1 MALAPLQSLP
11 PPSYVSAAARIDSGR
26 AAEGPLGVGTNSVM
40 HILIAD
46 DHSIIRSGL
55 KHLLSDLGA
64 ESSFAEAATFAQ
76 IQGEIATRLPSLLVL
91 DLFMPGLGHIG
102 DIGTLARQ
110 ISPAPVV
117 VLSRSEAV
125 EDMRA
130 VLQAGAR
137 AFIPKSTDERQIL
150 GILRLVLEGG
160 TYIPPQL
167 AGLPREALAPAAD
180 LQPLGAPAPGNSGAG
195 TAAGRD
201 DPRVQQLTERQREV
215 LRLMADGLS
224 NAEIAERM
232 NLTLSTVKG
241 HGSEILK
248 TLSVSNRTQAV
259 LIYRGLA

>member
-1 MALAPLQSLP
+1 MALALLHPLSPRVFLAQSASP
-11 PPSYVSAAARIDSGR
+11 QANTTSNQPKVDKAPQA
-26 AAEGPLGVGTNSVM
+26 M

-55 KHLLSDLGA
+55 RHLLSDLGDDA
-64 ESSFAEAATFAQ
+64 QFSEAATFSQLQAA
-76 IQGEIATRLPSLLVL
+76 IHDEKPSLLIL
-91 DLFMPGLGHIG
+91 DLFMPGLGNMG
-102 DIGTLARQ
+102 DIATLARQ
-110 ISPAPVV
+110 ISPAPIV

-125 EDMRA
+125 DDMRA

-167 AGLPREALAPAAD
+167 AGLPHEALAPAVD
-180 LQPLGAPAPGNSGAG
+180 REPLATAAASTAAGAG
-195 TAAGRD
+195 GRD

-248 TLSVSNRTQAV
+248 TLAVSNRTQAV